1 MAINRINFTGEIFM
15 PKQTDKFGFVIKG
28 KTATKKE
35 YLRMNLGV
43 KENDHNMA
51 FTEMFGSEQ
60 DVIKTRD
67 GGNNNIE
74 VAWEDRFDPE
84 IVANVAFSRK
94 TIIDF
99 TGLVVPSGK
108 CESLDELHVEYEDAD
123 AGVELK
129 RAEFLS
135 TYDAIR
141 YVHLVSDC
149 LTGKKITVT
158 GQLNINAYKGKFS
171 DRYQASNIYLAKED
185 AKKGLY
191 LTLET
196 FFNKESYDNADEKSE
211 KIVRLN
217 AYVPIYVNKDEG
229 TKYFPKTMVFNFTKA
244 DTEQKLKRADY
255 IKDNMKAPKNKYF
268 HLPFKCKVLN
278 GSEEV
283 EITYDMLTKKQKE
296 SIDLGF
302 NKLEDYKKKTFGDRI
317 QEIRIVSP
325 CFNETGFDDGMVEC
339 EETNSEFEEMIYRFV
354 EAKEEKLED
363 IVEKEEV
370 PFDENKEELDDY
382 DIFG

>member
-1 MAINRINFTGEIFM
+1 
-15 PKQTDKFGFVIKG
+15 
-28 KTATKKE
+28 
-35 YLRMNLGV
+35 
-43 KENDHNMA
+43 
-51 FTEMFGSEQ
+51 MFGSEQ
-60 DVIKTRD
+60 DVIKTKD
-67 GGNNNIE
+67 DSNNNIE
-74 VAWEDRFDPE
+74 VAWKDRFDPE

-99 TGLVVPSGK
+99 TGLIVPSDK
-108 CESLDELHVEYEDAD
+108 RESLDALHVEYEDVD

-158 GQLNINAYKGKFS
+158 GQLKINAYKGKFS

>member
-28 KTATKKE
+28 KTSTKKE

-60 DVIKTRD
+60 DVIKTKD
-67 GGNNNIE
+67 DSNNNIE
-74 VAWEDRFDPE
+74 VAWKDRFDPE

-99 TGLVVPSGK
+99 TGLIVPSDK
-108 CESLDELHVEYEDAD
+108 CESLDELHVEYEDVD

-158 GQLNINAYKGKFS
+158 GQLKINAYKGKFS

-339 EETNSEFEEMIYRFV
+339 EETNNEFEEMIYRFV

-363 IVEKEEV
+363 IVEKEEA
-370 PFDENKEELDDY
+370 PFEEDKEELDDD

>member
-28 KTATKKE
+28 KTSTKKE

-67 GGNNNIE
+67 GSNNNIE
-74 VAWEDRFDPE
+74 VAWKDRFDPE

-99 TGLVVPSGK
+99 TGLVVPSDK
-108 CESLDELHVEYEDAD
+108 CESLDELYVEYEDAD

-363 IVEKEEV
+363 IVEKEEL
-370 PFDENKEELDDY
+370 PFAESKEELDND